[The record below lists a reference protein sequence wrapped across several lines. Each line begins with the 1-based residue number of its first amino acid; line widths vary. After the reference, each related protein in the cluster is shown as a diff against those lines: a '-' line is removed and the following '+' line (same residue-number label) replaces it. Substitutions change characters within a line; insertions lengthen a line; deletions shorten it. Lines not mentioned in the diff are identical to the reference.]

1 MKNAIFMM
9 AFVALAT
16 TSLKA
21 QTTTTSATD
30 NRSKLTLGLKAGTN
44 YSNVYDS
51 QGENFV
57 ADGKFGVAAGAF
69 VVIPLGKIFGI
80 QPEILYSQKGFKS
93 TGTFLGTNYEMTR
106 TTEFIDI
113 PLLVSI
119 KPVENISLLFGPQF
133 SYLMKQ
139 KDDFTGG
146 SLSTTQQDQFDN
158 SNLRKNILALTGGA
172 DINIDHFVIGLRAGW
187 DVKDNDGDGNSTTP
201 RYKNMWYQATVG
213 YKF

>member
-16 TSLKA
+16 TGLKA
-21 QTTTTSATD
+21 QTTTTAD

-93 TGTFLGTNYEMTR
+93 TGIFLGTNYEMTR

>member
-1 MKNAIFMM
+1 MKNAIIMIALV
-9 AFVALAT
+9 AFAT

-21 QTTTTSATD
+21 QTTNSD
-30 NRSKLTLGLKAGTN
+30 NRDNLTFGLKVGSN
-44 YSNVYDS
+44 FSNVYDS
-51 QGENFV
+51 EGEDFV
-57 ADGKFGVAAGAF
+57 ADGKFGLAAGAF

-93 TGTFLGTNYEMTR
+93 TGTFLGQSYEMTR
-106 TTEFIDI
+106 TTHFIDV
-113 PLLVSI
+113 PVLLSI
-119 KPVENISLLFGPQF
+119 KPVEYVSILFGPQF

-139 KDDFTGG
+139 TDDFTGG
-146 SLSTTQQDQFDN
+146 TLTSTQEEEFDN

-172 DINIDHFVIGLRAGW
+172 DINIDHLVIGVRAGW
-187 DVKDNDGDGNSTTP
+187 DIKDNDGDGNSTTP